1 MRNIFILLWK
11 YQFSIVFLLLEGVCV
26 FLIVQ
31 NNNYHN
37 ASFVHSAN
45 TFTARILE
53 SVNEVREYVNL
64 KEVNERLAD
73 ENAHLLEKLPES
85 FYIGSNDT
93 TYVVDSVYH
102 QQYSYIKAKV
112 VNNTTNRRNNYL
124 TLNRGSIHGIRPE
137 TGVITG
143 SGVVGIVKD
152 VSEHYCTVISL
163 LHKESRISASIKRS
177 GFYGSLIW
185 DGSNP
190 GQADLLEIP
199 KNAEYRIGDTIVT
212 TSFSSL
218 FPEGLVIGTVYK
230 GSIKPGDNF
239 HDIRVKLSTNF
250 SNVSWVYIVTNMH
263 KEERKKLEGGLND
276 Q

>member
-1 MRNIFILLWK
+1 MRNLFILLWK
-11 YQFSIVFLLLEGVCV
+11 YQFSILFLLLEVLCV
-26 FLIVQ
+26 YFIIQ

-37 ASFVHSAN
+37 AAFAHSAN
-45 TFTARILE
+45 SFTARILE
-53 SVNEVREYVNL
+53 TVNEVSEYVNL
-64 KEVNERLAD
+64 RDINKGLAE
-73 ENAHLLEKLPES
+73 ENAMLLERLPES
-85 FYIGSNDT
+85 YYIGNIDSTYVNDT
-93 TYVVDSVYH
+93 VYN
-102 QQYSYIKAKV
+102 QQYTFVKAKV

-124 TLNRGSIHGIRPE
+124 TLNRGTLHGITPE

-163 LHKESRISASIKRS
+163 LHKETRISASIKRS

-185 DGSNP
+185 DGSDP
-190 GQADLLEIP
+190 SMADLLEIP
-199 KNAEYRIGDTIVT
+199 KNAEYKIGDTIVT

-218 FPEGLVIGTVYK
+218 FPEGLMIGTVYK

-250 SNVSWVYIVTNMH
+250 SNVSWVYIVNNLH
-263 KEERKKLEGGLND
+263 KEERKKLEGGILD